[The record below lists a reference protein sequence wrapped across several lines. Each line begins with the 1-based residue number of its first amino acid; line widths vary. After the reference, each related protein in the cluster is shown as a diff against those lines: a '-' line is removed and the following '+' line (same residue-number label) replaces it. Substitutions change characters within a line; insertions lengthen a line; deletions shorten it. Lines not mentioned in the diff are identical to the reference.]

1 MQIIFI
7 NKSATHLWFHNFERV
22 CVRNQDM
29 RMYSRQPIWVALEW
43 SLLRHQGYCLYHTRY
58 QSHHYLLNK
67 FPSLP
72 LLLLPRLTLCASN
85 ATTVGT
91 GFWRHFLLIFKT
103 VLSIQ
108 SSIRRLYFIRRSAG
122 ILSSILESPWATFAT
137 DSHWPGYIVWTQRC
151 FGGNFLR

>member
-1 MQIIFI
+1 MQILFI

-22 CVRNQDM
+22 CVRKQDM
-29 RMYSRQPIWVALEW
+29 RMHLDHPSEW
-43 SLLRHQGYCLYHTRY
+43 LWNEAFYAIRGIAYIILDIKVII
-58 QSHHYLLNK
+58 YLLNK

-85 ATTVGT
+85 ATAVGT

-108 SSIRRLYFIRRSAG
+108 SSIRRLYFIQRSAG